1 MDANIDNQLII
12 RVIEGILD
20 AEILLVKDNLTIEK
34 EIPVTDIYK
43 LFKNLGH
50 EYKDNKSIN
59 VFELYKQNIICI
71 KELGELTKYYV
82 LFSQRKIKCTY
93 KGKGYSIIHPNSIFV
108 LYVDAEKVTK
118 AEAYA
123 IKEFQDKGTE
133 LFMYPLPNQLSGHF
147 MCLGT
152 VEREFINCEKS
163 ILNIVEANYT
173 HENGR
178 FKFEDDKKAGKKLFK
193 WLASLETFPNDLL
206 ISAAKKLEDILEE
219 N

>member
-1 MDANIDNQLII
+1 MEEKMTDQLII
-12 RVIEGILD
+12 RIIEGVQG
-20 AEILLVKDNLTIEK
+20 AEVLLVKDNLPMEK
-34 EIPVTDIYK
+34 VIPTAEIYK
-43 LFKNLGH
+43 LFKSVGH
-50 EYKDNKSIN
+50 EYKDNKGIN
-59 VFELYKQNIICI
+59 IFDLYKQNIICI
-71 KELGELTKYYV
+71 KELGESTKYYV
-82 LFSQRKIKCTY
+82 LFPQRKIKCTF
-93 KGKGYSIIHPNSIFV
+93 KGTGYSILHPNSIFA

-123 IKEFQDKGTE
+123 IKEFRDKDTE
-133 LFMYPLPNQLSGHF
+133 LFMYPLPNQLSGHS

-152 VEREFINCEKS
+152 VERSFINCEKS

-178 FKFEDDKKAGKKLFK
+178 FKFEDDKKAGKKLFE
-193 WLASLETFPNDLL
+193 WLSTLESFPNDLL